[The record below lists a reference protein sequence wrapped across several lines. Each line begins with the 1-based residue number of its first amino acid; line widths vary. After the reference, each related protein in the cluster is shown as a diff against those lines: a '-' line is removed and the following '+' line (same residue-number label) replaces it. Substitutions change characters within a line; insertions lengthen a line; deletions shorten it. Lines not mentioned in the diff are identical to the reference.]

1 MIPQLATLLTDIE
14 FFIQDIRAFKTP
26 DDEIDKKLDSFHFQL
41 GAYLMD
47 KSIEEDL
54 AAGKRVMGRM
64 RNPKTGQDEEMSH
77 TGMIC
82 QKCGGHWLWGLAKD
96 GEMMDKSI
104 EEDLVAGKRVMG
116 RMRNPKTG
124 QDEEMSHTGMI
135 CQKCG
140 GHWLWGL
147 AADGKTFFC
156 PKCSKRTDELVPVD
170 EKETPQ
176 EQAERM
182 KAETAYEE
190 EGKPEDDQ
198 YHSRW
203 TPVGKEIE

>member
-64 RNPKTGQDEEMSH
+64 RNPKTG
-77 TGMIC
+77 
-82 QKCGGHWLWGLAKD
+82 K
-96 GEMMDKSI
+96 
-104 EEDLVAGKRVMG
+104 
-116 RMRNPKTG
+116 
-124 QDEEMSHTGMI
+124 DEEMSHTGMI

-170 EKETPQ
+170 EKETLQ